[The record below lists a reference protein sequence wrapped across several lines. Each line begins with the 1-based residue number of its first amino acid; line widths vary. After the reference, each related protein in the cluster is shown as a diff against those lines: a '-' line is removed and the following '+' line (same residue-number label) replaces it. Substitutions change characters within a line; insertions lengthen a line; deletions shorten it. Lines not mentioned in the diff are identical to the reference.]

1 MKEWAV
7 FFILR
12 QLLLRDG
19 KFSPAWKARK
29 TSEVISR
36 LEPRITSLSICSQ
49 VAEKNAGKKG
59 LERVISS
66 EAASSAG
73 GSLRLARITL
83 QHSTSGRKVILCS
96 EGGEVK
102 LFSPGGR

>member
-7 FFILR
+7 FLILR
-12 QLLLRDG
+12 QLALRDG
-19 KFSPAWKARK
+19 KFSPARKARK

-36 LEPRITSLSICSQ
+36 LEPRITSLCVLLQ
-49 VAEKNAGKKG
+49 GAGKGAGKKG

-83 QHSTSGRKVILCS
+83 QPLLTPTWHCRSQTILIAYM
-96 EGGEVK
+96 G
-102 LFSPGGR
+102 